1 MRIRTQHHVSYDA
14 LGIDV
19 LDTILFIELR
29 HVKLMISGRIYH
41 PIYDLHFHVV
51 NLNLRPR

>member
-1 MRIRTQHHVSYDA
+1 MRTRTQHRVSYDA
-14 LGIDV
+14 LIDV
-19 LDTILFIELR
+19 LHTILFIELER
-29 HVKLMISGRIYH
+29 MIYGRIYH

>member
-19 LDTILFIELR
+19 LDTILFIELKR
-29 HVKLMISGRIYH
+29 MISGRIYH